1 MPAKKASRSL
11 TLKSTSDIAIPAN
24 LLGDVR
30 DLIVTTRE
38 NVSRGVNAALVLLYW
53 KVGERIRRDVLK
65 QKRAGY
71 GEQIVSTLS
80 RELTVDSSLLRRAA
94 LNASS
99 FSGRLQSAH

>member
-11 TLKSTSDIAIPAN
+11 TLQSTSDIAIPAN

-38 NVSRGVNAALVLLYW
+38 NVSQGVNAALVLLYW

-80 RELTVDSSLLRRAA
+80 REWTVDSRFLRRAA

-99 FSGRLQSAH
+99 FSGRL